1 MHAGTRLSILVQ
13 KLKSSSNLK
22 FKIMKKLSILLVI
35 ILAGVAA
42 LTSCEKGAQLYDV
55 TITVYYPEG
64 YGANIAT
71 GVAVVVQNTISGQDF
86 NLVTNSLGLAAI
98 SLEEGMYK
106 ISATQETSDFYLN
119 GITENLTVQPSGV
132 NNWDLHLVATS
143 KKGGLIFKE
152 IYYTGSKTESGSSYY
167 SDQFHEIYN
176 NSDEVIYLD
185 GLCIGLT
192 LPLGSTATTWVN
204 PDGSIMDRIPT
215 TFHALMF
222 PGTGQQYPLQPRTSV
237 VLAMDAIDHKTDPLG
252 NPLSPVNLAN
262 AQFETFIEA
271 PGKDTDAPQAAN
283 LIVMYTTAASMYDWL
298 HSVFGQG
305 VILYRLPT
313 GLDWQTFVA
322 NTDNFMTQ
330 PGSTSTTKYLMVHKD
345 WVIDGVE
352 CNRPEED
359 KRFKRLPTS
368 VDAGMTW
375 SMATYNSKSVR
386 RKAEKILDGKVIYK
400 DSNNSTNDFIKDL
413 DPTPFVH
420 PATVD
425 L

>member
-1 MHAGTRLSILVQ
+1 
-13 KLKSSSNLK
+13 
-22 FKIMKKLSILLVI
+22 MKKYSIFLVF

-55 TITVYYPEG
+55 TITVEYPEG
-64 YGANIAT
+64 YGTTLAV
-71 GVAVVVQNTISGQDF
+71 GVDVQVENTISGQEF

-98 SLEEGMYK
+98 KLEEGMYK
-106 ISATQETSDFYLN
+106 ISAAQETNDFYLN
-119 GITENLTVQPSGV
+119 GITENLTVQPTGA
-132 NNWDLHLVATS
+132 NTWEIHMVASS
-143 KKGGLIFKE
+143 KKGGLVFKE
-152 IYYTGSKTESGSSYY
+152 IYYTGSKTESGGNYY

-176 NSDEVIYLD
+176 NSDEIIYLD

-192 LPLGSTATTWVN
+192 LPLGSTASTWVN

-222 PGTGQQYPLQPRTSV
+222 PGTGQQYPIQPRTSV
-237 VLAMDAIDHKTDPLG
+237 VLAMDAINHQTDPLG
-252 NPLSPVNLAN
+252 NPLSPVNMAN

-283 LIVMYTTAASMYDWL
+283 LIVMYTTAASMVDWL

-313 GLDWQTFVA
+313 GLDWGTFVA
-322 NTDNFMTQ
+322 NPANFMTQ
-330 PGSTSTTKYLMVHKD
+330 PGSTSSTQYLMVHKD

-352 CNRPEED
+352 CNRPEDD

-368 VDAGMTW
+368 VDAGMVW
-375 SMATYNSKSVR
+375 SLATYNSKSVR

-400 DSNNSTNDFIKDL
+400 DSNNSSNDFVNNL
-413 DPTPFVH
+413 TPTPFVH
-420 PATVD
+420 PTAVEI
-425 L
+425 

>member
-1 MHAGTRLSILVQ
+1 
-13 KLKSSSNLK
+13 
-22 FKIMKKLSILLVI
+22 MKKFSIFLVI

-55 TITVYYPEG
+55 TITAYYPDG
-64 YGANIAT
+64 YDTDLAT
-71 GVAVVVQNTISGQDF
+71 GLNVVVENTISGQEF
-86 NLVTNSLGLAAI
+86 NLVTNSLGIAVIA
-98 SLEEGMYK
+98 LEEGMYK

-119 GITENLTVQPSGV
+119 GITENLTVQPTGA
-132 NNWDLHLVATS
+132 NNWDIHLVATS
-143 KKGGLIFKE
+143 KKGGLVIKE
-152 IYYTGSKTESGSSYY
+152 IYYTGSKTESGGNYY

-176 NSDEVIYLD
+176 NSDEVVYLD

-192 LPLGSTATTWVN
+192 WPVGTTPTEFVN
-204 PDGSIMDRIPT
+204 PDGSIMDRIPCY
-215 TFHALMF
+215 FHTLMF
-222 PGTGQQYPLQPRTSV
+222 PGTGQQYPLQPRTSI

-252 NPLSPVNLAN
+252 NPLSPVNLGA
-262 AQFETFIEA
+262 AQFEAFIEA

-283 LIVMYTTAASMYDWL
+283 MIVMYTTSASMVDWL

-305 VILYRLPT
+305 VIIFRLPT

-322 NTDNFMTQ
+322 NPDNFMLR
-330 PGSTSTTKYLMVHKD
+330 PGSTSTTQFFMVHKD

-352 CNRPEED
+352 CNRTEED

-375 SMATYNSKSVR
+375 SLATYNSKSVR

-400 DSNNSTNDFIKDL
+400 DSNNSTNDFINDL
-413 DPTPFVH
+413 TPTPFVH

>member
-1 MHAGTRLSILVQ
+1 
-13 KLKSSSNLK
+13 
-22 FKIMKKLSILLVI
+22 MKKLQFLLAIIVTGVI
-35 ILAGVAA
+35 GF
-42 LTSCEKGAQLYDV
+42 TSCEKGAQLYNA
-55 TITVYYPEG
+55 TIMVYYPEG
-64 YGANIAT
+64 YGVELAT
-71 GVAVVVQNTISGQDF
+71 GVNVQVQNTISGQVF
-86 NLVTNSLGLAAI
+86 NLVTNSLGIAAI
-98 SLEEGMYK
+98 SLEEGIYK
-106 ISATQETSDFYLN
+106 VSASQETTDFYLN
-119 GITENLTVQPSGV
+119 GITENLTIQTTGDNDWEV
-132 NNWDLHLVATS
+132 HLVATS
-143 KKGGLIFKE
+143 KKGGLVFKE
-152 IYYTGSKTESGSSYY
+152 IYYTGSKTEAGSNYY

-204 PDGSIMDRIPT
+204 PDGSIMDRIPV

-222 PGTGQQYPLQPRTSV
+222 PGSGQNYPLQPRTSA
-237 VLAMDAIDHKTDPLG
+237 VLAMDAINHQTDPLG
-252 NPLSPVNLAN
+252 NPLSLAN

-271 PGKDTDAPQAAN
+271 PGKDTDAPLAAN

-305 VILYRLPT
+305 VILFRLPT
-313 GLDWQTFVA
+313 GLNWQTFVS
-322 NTDNFMTQ
+322 NPDNFMTQ
-330 PGSTSTTKYLMVHKD
+330 PGSTSSTLYFMVHKD

-368 VDAGMTW
+368 VDAGMVW
-375 SMATYNSKSVR
+375 SYATYNSKSVR

-400 DSNNSTNDFIKDL
+400 DSNNSTNDFINNQT
-413 DPTPFVH
+413 PTPFVH
-420 PATVD
+420 PTVVD

>member
-1 MHAGTRLSILVQ
+1 
-13 KLKSSSNLK
+13 
-22 FKIMKKLSILLVI
+22 MKKFPFLFAI
-35 ILAGVAA
+35 IIAGVIGFN
-42 LTSCEKGAQLYDV
+42 SCEKGAQLYTANIKV
-55 TITVYYPEG
+55 FYPQG
-64 YGANIAT
+64 YGVELAT
-71 GVAVVVQNTISGQDF
+71 GINVQVQNTISGQVF
-86 NLVTNSLGLAAI
+86 NLVTNSLGLA
-98 SLEEGMYK
+98 SVPLEEGIYK
-106 ISATQETSDFYLN
+106 VSATQETSDFYLN
-119 GITENLTVQPSGV
+119 GITENLTIQTTGE
-132 NNWDLHLVATS
+132 NNWEVHLVATS
-143 KKGGLIFKE
+143 KKGGLVFKE
-152 IYYTGSKTESGSSYY
+152 IYYTGSKTAAGSNYY

-176 NSDEVIYLD
+176 NSDEVVYLD

-192 LPLGSTATTWVN
+192 TPLGSTATVWVN
-204 PDGSIMDRIPT
+204 PDGSIMDRIPV

-222 PGTGQQYPLQPRTSV
+222 PGTGQTYPLQPRTSV
-237 VLAMDAIDHKTDPLG
+237 VLAMDAINHQTDPLG
-252 NPLSPVNLAN
+252 NPLSPVNMAS

-305 VILYRLPT
+305 VILFRLPT

-322 NTDNFMTQ
+322 NPDNFMTQ
-330 PGSTSTTKYLMVHKD
+330 PGSTSSTLYFMVHKD
-345 WVIDGVE
+345 WVVDGVE

-375 SMATYNSKSVR
+375 SLATYNSKSVR

-400 DSNNSTNDFIKDL
+400 DSNNSTNDFIIDQT
-413 DPTPFVH
+413 PTPFVH
-420 PATVD
+420 PSVVD

>member
-1 MHAGTRLSILVQ
+1 MMI
-13 KLKSSSNLK
+13 
-22 FKIMKKLSILLVI
+22 
-35 ILAGVAA
+35 AGVVA
-42 LTSCEKGAQLYDV
+42 LTSCEKGAKLYDV
-55 TITVYYPEG
+55 SITALYPEG
-64 YGANIAT
+64 YGTEKVASQDIIVKNTLTGIEITATTDAT
-71 GVAVVVQNTISGQDF
+71 GVAQT
-86 NLVTNSLGLAAI
+86 A
-98 SLEEGMYK
+98 LEEGMYT
-106 ISATQETSDFYLN
+106 IQATKETDEFYFN
-119 GITENLTVQPSGV
+119 GITENLTVSTTAV
-132 NNWDLHLVATS
+132 NNWEIHLVASS
-143 KKGGLIFKE
+143 KAGGLVFKE
-152 IYYTGSKTESGSSYY
+152 IFYTGSKTVAGANYY

-222 PGTGQQYPLQPRTSV
+222 PGTGQQYPIQPRSSV

-283 LIVMYTTAASMYDWL
+283 LIVMYTTAASMVDWL

-313 GLDWQTFVA
+313 GLNWTTFVA
-322 NTDNFMTQ
+322 NPENFMTQ
-330 PGSTSTTKYLMVHKD
+330 PGSTSATQYLMVHKN

-352 CNRPEED
+352 CNRPEDD
-359 KRFKRLPTS
+359 KRFKRLPIS

-375 SMATYNSKSVR
+375 SLATYNSKSVR
-386 RKAEKILDGKVIYK
+386 RKVEKILDGKVYYK
-400 DSNNSTNDFIKDL
+400 DTNNSTNDFINNL

>member
-1 MHAGTRLSILVQ
+1 
-13 KLKSSSNLK
+13 
-22 FKIMKKLSILLVI
+22 MKKLTIVLSVI
-35 ILAGVAA
+35 VAMVIG
-42 LTSCEKGAQLYDV
+42 LTSCEKGAKLYDV
-55 TITVYYPEG
+55 TITVHYPAG
-64 YGANIAT
+64 YGTDLAT
-71 GVAVVVQNTISGQDF
+71 GVNVQVQNTISGQVFD
-86 NLVTNSLGLAAI
+86 LITNSLGIAAI

-106 ISATQETSDFYLN
+106 VSASQETTDFNLN
-119 GITENLTVQPSGV
+119 GITENLTIQTTGA
-132 NNWDLHLVATS
+132 NNWEVHLVASS
-143 KKGGLIFKE
+143 KKGGLVFKE
-152 IYYTGSKTESGSSYY
+152 IYYTGSKTAEGSNYY

-192 LPLGSTATTWVN
+192 LPLGTTATTWVN

-222 PGTGQQYPLQPRTSV
+222 PGTGQTYPLQPRTSI

-252 NPLSPVNLAN
+252 NPMSPVNLAA

-283 LIVMYTTAASMYDWL
+283 LIVMYTTSATMVDWL

-313 GLDWQTFVA
+313 GLNWQIFVA
-322 NTDNFMTQ
+322 DPSNFMTQ
-330 PGSTSTTKYLMVHKD
+330 PGSTSSTLYLMVHKD

-352 CNRPEED
+352 CNRPEDD

-368 VDAGMTW
+368 VDAGMVW
-375 SMATYNSKSVR
+375 SYATYNSKSVR
-386 RKAEKILDGKVIYK
+386 RKVAKILDGKVIYK
-400 DSNNSTNDFIKDL
+400 DTNNSTNDFINDQT
-413 DPTPFVH
+413 PTPFVH
-420 PATVD
+420 PTAVD

>member
-1 MHAGTRLSILVQ
+1 
-13 KLKSSSNLK
+13 
-22 FKIMKKLSILLVI
+22 MKKFLFLLAIVV
-35 ILAGVAA
+35 AGVIGI
-42 LTSCEKGAQLYDV
+42 TSCEKGAQLYDA
-55 TITVYYPEG
+55 TITVYYPDG
-64 YGANIAT
+64 YG
-71 GVAVVVQNTISGQDF
+71 VELAVGINVQVQNTISGQVHD
-86 NLVTNSLGLAAI
+86 LVTNSLGLATI
-98 SLEEGMYK
+98 PLEEGMYK
-106 ISATQETSDFYLN
+106 VTATQETADFYLN
-119 GITENLTVQPSGV
+119 GITENLTIQTTGDNDWEV
-132 NNWDLHLVATS
+132 HLVATS
-143 KKGGLIFKE
+143 KKGGLVFKE
-152 IYYTGSKTESGSSYY
+152 IYYTGSKTEAGSNYY

-204 PDGSIMDRIPT
+204 LDGSIMDRIPT

-222 PGTGQQYPLQPRTSV
+222 PGNGQDYPLQPRTSV
-237 VLAMDAIDHKTDPLG
+237 VLAMDAINHQTDPLG
-252 NPLSPVNLAN
+252 NPLSPVNMAN

-283 LIVMYTTAASMYDWL
+283 LIVMYTTAASMVDWL

-313 GLDWQTFVA
+313 GRDWQTFVA
-322 NTDNFMTQ
+322 NPENFMTQ
-330 PGSTSTTKYLMVHKD
+330 PGSTSSTLYLMVHKD

-375 SMATYNSKSVR
+375 SYATYNSKSVR

-400 DSNNSTNDFIKDL
+400 DSNNSTNDFINNQT
-413 DPTPFVH
+413 PTPFVH
-420 PATVD
+420 PTAVD

>member
-1 MHAGTRLSILVQ
+1 MA
-13 KLKSSSNLK
+13 
-22 FKIMKKLSILLVI
+22 I
-35 ILAGVAA
+35 IIAGVIGF
-42 LTSCEKGAQLYDV
+42 TSCEKGAQLYDANIKV
-55 TITVYYPEG
+55 FYPQG
-64 YGANIAT
+64 YGEELAV
-71 GVAVVVQNTISGQDF
+71 GVNVQVQNTISGQVFDI
-86 NLVTNSLGLAAI
+86 VTNSSGLATV
-98 SLEEGMYK
+98 SLEEGIYK
-106 ISATQETSDFYLN
+106 VSATQETDDYYLN
-119 GITENLTVQPSGV
+119 GITENLTILTTGE
-132 NNWDLHLVATS
+132 NNWEVHLVASS
-143 KKGGLIFKE
+143 KKGGLVFKE
-152 IYYTGSKTESGSSYY
+152 IYYTGSKTSAGSNYY

-204 PDGSIMDRIPT
+204 GDGSIMDRIPL

-222 PGTGQQYPLQPRTSV
+222 PGTGQTYPLQPRTSV

-252 NPLSPVNLAN
+252 NPQSPVNMAG

-283 LIVMYTTAASMYDWL
+283 LTIMYTTSATMVDWL
-298 HSVFGQG
+298 HSVSGQG
-305 VILYRLPT
+305 VILFRLPT
-313 GLDWQTFVA
+313 GLNWQTFVA
-322 NTDNFMTQ
+322 DPANFMTQ
-330 PGSTSTTKYLMVHKD
+330 PGSTSATLYMMVHKD

-375 SMATYNSKSVR
+375 SLATYNSKSVR
-386 RKAEKILDGKVIYK
+386 RKVEKILDGKVIYK
-400 DSNNSTNDFIKDL
+400 DTNNSTNDFLNDQT
-413 DPTPFVH
+413 PTPFVH
-420 PATVD
+420 PTAVD